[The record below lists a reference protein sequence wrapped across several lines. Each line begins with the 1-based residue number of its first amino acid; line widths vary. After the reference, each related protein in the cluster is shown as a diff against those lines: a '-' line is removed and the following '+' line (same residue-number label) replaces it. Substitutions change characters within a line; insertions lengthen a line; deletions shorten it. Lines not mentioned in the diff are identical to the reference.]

1 MAGVRE
7 ERMDWNG
14 IMKNTL
20 MADPAKIVMDLC
32 VVCHVS
38 TLCFGFIIEPL
49 VLVVSILEMCSMV
62 CMMIKHCLLVKFLC
76 VILARFLYSYTN
88 HHFALPLLY
97 KDAFSQ

>member
-32 VVCHVS
+32 VVCHVP
-38 TLCFGFIIEPL
+38 TLYYGFIIEPFL
-49 VLVVSILEMCSMV
+49 GISCVDFRDVFMV
-62 CMMIKHCLLVKFLC
+62 
-76 VILARFLYSYTN
+76 
-88 HHFALPLLY
+88 
-97 KDAFSQ
+97 